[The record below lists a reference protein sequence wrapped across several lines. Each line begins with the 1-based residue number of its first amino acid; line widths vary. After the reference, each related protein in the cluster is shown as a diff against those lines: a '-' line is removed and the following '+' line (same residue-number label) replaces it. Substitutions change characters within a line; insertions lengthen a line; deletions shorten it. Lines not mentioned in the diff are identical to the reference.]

1 MGDTPL
7 PSEPATAVIV
17 GDAVDDVDEREK
29 SGEEEEG
36 VEGSKVEGAEGSKV
50 ETEKKAEADKNTS
63 EGSSTDKKP
72 VKEKTKTAEKRGLK
86 RSGEEPGGGDPKKC
100 KKCTKL
106 QEMVE
111 QLEGQLQVEE
121 AKIGVAH
128 MGIAT
133 LKRRDIEQSKRLE
146 ESTTRLKEL
155 TEIWHLHLA
164 Q

>member
-36 VEGSKVEGAEGSKV
+36 AEGSKVEGAEGSKV

-86 RSGEEPGGGDPKKC
+86 RSGEEPGGATPKSAKNAQSSRKWWSNWNVDC
-100 KKCTKL
+100 KSRK
-106 QEMVE
+106 QN
-111 QLEGQLQVEE
+111 LEWR
-121 AKIGVAH
+121 K
-128 MGIAT
+128 M
-133 LKRRDIEQSKRLE
+133 KS
-146 ESTTRLKEL
+146 
-155 TEIWHLHLA
+155 
-164 Q
+164 

>member
-7 PSEPATAVIV
+7 PSEPATAEIV

-36 VEGSKVEGAEGSKV
+36 AEGSKV
-50 ETEKKAEADKNTS
+50 EKEKKAEAETKTS

-100 KKCTKL
+100 KKCIKL

-111 QLEGQLQVEE
+111 QLECRLQVEKTKFGVAQDE
-121 AKIGVAH
+121 IVTLNRQNIEKRKQLGESTTLVKESTEKIGV
-128 MGIAT
+128 
-133 LKRRDIEQSKRLE
+133 
-146 ESTTRLKEL
+146 
-155 TEIWHLHLA
+155 
-164 Q
+164 